1 MALLLILATVGLL
14 LATPSF
20 HQVAERGHATS
31 QFVARASGA
40 LQRTLPLLAVALGID
55 VAIEIVGY
63 AGTWRAGL
71 AGGTF
76 ALLAVLVW
84 QVAPMCAAKGRER
97 KDDPME
103 DSQQSLEAR
112 IVQALT
118 ELRVILPGAQ
128 ALFGFQLSAV
138 LTDRFEQ

>member
-1 MALLLILATVGLL
+1 MQA
-14 LATPSF
+14 
-20 HQVAERGHATS
+20 
-31 QFVARASGA
+31 
-40 LQRTLPLLAVALGID
+40 TLPLLALTLGVD
-55 VAIEIVGY
+55 AAIEVVGY

-76 ALLAVLVW
+76 ALVAILLW
-84 QVAPMCAAKGRER
+84 HMAPMYAATRRER

-118 ELRVILPGAQ
+118 ELRVILPVAQ

-138 LTDRFEQ
+138 LTDRFEQLGAGSKVVHMASLE